1 MPKRHDFVHR
11 GSEHGGNMRNSKQ
24 HIPGMYTEQ
33 NQDAQAA

>member
-1 MPKRHDFVHR
+1 MILFTGEV
-11 GSEHGGNMRNSKQ
+11 NMEGIYGTLKQ